1 MTYSLRRSSVR
12 YALLLAVLVTFTV
25 TGFTG
30 VAQAKKTYRFT
41 MQNMFSMNHPV
52 SIAVNQMAKDLKT
65 MSDGQI
71 QLQIVPPG
79 ALVKAPNILES
90 VGNGA
95 IDMGSTCSCYH
106 GGILPVAATAFAL
119 PGDPRDVFDI
129 LHFIYDDKTID
140 FFREAYAQQNVY
152 YGAPLVWDGYAIVS
166 KKPINSWEDLK
177 KMKVRASGSTAKAL
191 KSLEVPTVFIPFSE
205 IYVALSRGT
214 IDAEISGSHAE
225 SFLANTFEV
234 AKYQVTPDVSGAQN
248 CELILNK
255 DRWEDLPA
263 NLQAVFETAMRECA
277 FKVSRLFAHETKLVR
292 AKMEAKG
299 TQYVAMPD
307 DVVKKW
313 QETAIDLWD
322 NVLAKQDPLS
332 AKYIEMVKKS
342 LKDLGYN

>member
-1 MTYSLRRSSVR
+1 MAYSLKKRFSRCV
-12 YALLLAVLVTFTV
+12 VLFTV
-25 TGFTG
+25 LFAFMATGFAG
-30 VAQAKKTYRFT
+30 EAHAKKVYRFT

-52 SIAVNQMAKDLKT
+52 TVAVNEMIKDLKE

-71 QLQIVPPG
+71 MVQAVPPG
-79 ALVKAPNILES
+79 ALVKAPNIFES

-106 GGILPVAATAFAL
+106 GGILPVGATAFAL

-140 FFREAYAQQNVY
+140 FFRDAYAKKNVY

-166 KKPINSWEDLK
+166 KKPITSWDDLK
-177 KMKVRASGSTAKAL
+177 KLKVRASGTTAKTL
-191 KSLEVPTVFIPFSE
+191 QKLEVPTVFIPFSE

-225 SFLANTFEV
+225 SYLAKTFEV

-248 CELILNK
+248 CEIILNQ
-255 DRWEDLPA
+255 DSWNQLPD
-263 NLQAVFETAMRECA
+263 NLKAVFETALRECA
-277 FKVSRLFAHETKLVR
+277 FKVARLFSHETKLAR

-299 TQYVAMPD
+299 AEYVTMPD
-307 DVVKKW
+307 EVVKKW
-313 QETAIDLWD
+313 QETAIALWD
-322 NVLAKQDPLS
+322 DVLAKQDPLS
-332 AKYIEMVKKS
+332 AEYIKMVKKN